1 MIEVL
6 QAAREVQDFLEQRE
20 WSFAFIGGIA
30 VNRWGRARMTNDVDL
45 CLFTDFGDEASFIDP
60 LLENFIPRRADT
72 KEFALLN
79 RVVLLATKKK
89 FGVDIS
95 LGAFDF
101 ERSAILRSSSFRFP
115 EEVELLTVSAED
127 LVVFKA
133 FAGRPQDWF
142 DVEGIFNRQLTSLD
156 MNLIRQELAPLCD
169 LKESP
174 ETLDQLERLWHLC
187 QDQDA

>member
-20 WSFAFIGGIA
+20 WNFAFIGGIA
-30 VNRWGRARMTNDVDL
+30 VNRWGRARMTNDADL
-45 CLFTDFGDEASFIDP
+45 CLFTDFGDEASYIDP
-60 LLENFIPRRADT
+60 LLENFIPRRADA

-79 RVVLLATKKK
+79 RVVLLTTRKK

-101 ERSAILRSSSFRFP
+101 ERNAILRSTLFRFP
-115 EEVELLTVSAED
+115 EEIELLTVSAED

-156 MNLIRQELAPLCD
+156 MNLIRQELTPLCD

-174 ETLDQLERLWHLC
+174 ETLDQLERLWQSC
-187 QDQDA
+187 QDA